1 MTMNKTKYSKEE
13 KELLDYIENEQPGSV
28 NNVESEKQRYRKDF
42 IKNASKRKQVSLSLL
57 EADLTRLRSR
67 ALAQGV
73 PYQTLISSV
82 IHQYVNGDLIS
93 KE

>member
-1 MTMNKTKYSKEE
+1 MNKTKYSKEE
-13 KELLDYIENEQPGSV
+13 KELIDYIENEEPDSV
-28 NNVESEKQRYRKDF
+28 KNVESEKERYRKVFVD
-42 IKNASKRKQVSLSLL
+42 NASKRKQVSLRLL

-82 IHQYVNGDLIS
+82 IHQYVNGNLVS
-93 KE
+93 KD

>member
-1 MTMNKTKYSKEE
+1 MNKTKYSVEE
-13 KELLDYIENEQPGSV
+13 KELLDYVENEQPASV
-28 NNVESEKQRYRKDF
+28 QNVESEKERYRKIFVD
-42 IKNASKRKQVSLSLL
+42 NTSKRKQVSLRLL
-57 EADLTRLRSR
+57 EADLRRMRSR

-82 IHQYVNGDLIS
+82 IHQYVNGDLVS

>member
-1 MTMNKTKYSKEE
+1 MNETKYSKEE
-13 KELLDYIENEQPGSV
+13 KELLDYIENEQPDSV
-28 NNVESEKQRYRKDF
+28 NNVDSEKGRYRRVF
-42 IKNASKRKQVSLSLL
+42 IDNASKRKQVSLRLL
-57 EADLTRLRSR
+57 EADLARLRSR

-82 IHQYVNGDLIS
+82 IHQYVNGDLVS

>member
-1 MTMNKTKYSKEE
+1 MHKTKYSAEE
-13 KELLDYIENEQPGSV
+13 KELLDYIENEQPDSV
-28 NNVESEKQRYRKDF
+28 ENIESEKERYRKVF
-42 IKNASKRKQVSLSLL
+42 IDNASKRKQVSLRLL

-67 ALAQGV
+67 ALAQGI

-82 IHQYVNGDLIS
+82 IHQYVNGDLVS